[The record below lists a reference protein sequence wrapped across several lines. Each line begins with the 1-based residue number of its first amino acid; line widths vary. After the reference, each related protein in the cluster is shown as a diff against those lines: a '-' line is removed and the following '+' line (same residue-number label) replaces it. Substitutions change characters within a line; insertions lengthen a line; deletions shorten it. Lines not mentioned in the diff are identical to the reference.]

1 MFLYNPEGQRK
12 GIREKFSGN
21 DHSKNKCHEGNLGR
35 ARKWKWSLSWLRSDS
50 VTNSQPVK
58 FYPKGN
64 SKISWIPAFF
74 SFFIILPKN
83 QTCCLFG
90 LKLML
95 PVCVVDSKFWFIMPH
110 SRVTVFQITTSL
122 FLKDKYLTYICKCH
136 VWEEIILMKTR
147 NAVTR
152 IAVSGPLLDK
162 LVFQREEVSWFI
174 LRTNLQSGFSV
185 SVQCHVRE
193 TENQCSHFK
202 VSSNPEIPS
211 TSAHEISISMKLA
224 YLLSIT
230 VCRV

>member
-1 MFLYNPEGQRK
+1 
-12 GIREKFSGN
+12 
-21 DHSKNKCHEGNLGR
+21 
-35 ARKWKWSLSWLRSDS
+35 
-50 VTNSQPVK
+50 
-58 FYPKGN
+58 
-64 SKISWIPAFF
+64 
-74 SFFIILPKN
+74 
-83 QTCCLFG
+83 
-90 LKLML
+90 
-95 PVCVVDSKFWFIMPH
+95 
-110 SRVTVFQITTSL
+110 
-122 FLKDKYLTYICKCH
+122 
-136 VWEEIILMKTR
+136 MKTR

-211 TSAHEISISMKLA
+211 TSAHEISISMKLT

-230 VCRV
+230 VDFYVSESISVLQISPFISFFIFQMSGI